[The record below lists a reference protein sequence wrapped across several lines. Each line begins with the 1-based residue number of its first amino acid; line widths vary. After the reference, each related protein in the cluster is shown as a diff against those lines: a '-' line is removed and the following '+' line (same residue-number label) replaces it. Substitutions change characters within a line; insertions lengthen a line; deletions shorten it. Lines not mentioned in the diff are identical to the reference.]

1 MDLKAG
7 TRLASTVCTTEVIVV
22 RPPTDKIDLRCGGS
36 PMASPGSAA
45 GDSGIDLAHRGGTR
59 LGKRYADPG
68 TGLEVLCTK
77 PGDGSLSIGDD
88 AIPIKDAKP
97 LPASD

>member
-7 TRLASTVCTTEVIVV
+7 TRLASTVCTTEVVVV
-22 RPPTDKIDLRCGGS
+22 RQPTDNIDLRCGGS
-36 PMASPGSAA
+36 PMVSPGSGE
-45 GDSGIDLAHRGGTR
+45 GDGGIDPAHRSGTQ

-68 TGLEVLCTK
+68 TGVEVLCTK
-77 PGDGSLSIGDD
+77 PGDGSLSIGDA
-88 AIPIKDAKP
+88 AIPMKDAKP